1 MSLLGK
7 IRRWLGLDRASAPA
21 SEPAAPARRSP
32 SGGSEIK
39 TPSLP
44 ELRRKIEDTID
55 ADDADRLVRLL
66 HPFQDLGK
74 QVLDQW
80 EQEIGEAP
88 PGAERD
94 ALARRITALVA
105 IYARAFQDEGPLEH
119 FRRNAPP
126 AQQSAARLEEA
137 QQAFRREDFDA
148 AVAAAAS
155 GLDELP
161 ETLDDPQTLAVASSL
176 VAVQG
181 GVAVRRARWEEA
193 QENFERSLEY
203 AERAAQP
210 GPLAAAMLNLLD
222 VHTRRGQFD
231 ESRPFLERIGELVRD
246 TPYEDVL
253 GKLLVER
260 GIGQTRAGDVDGA
273 HTTFDLAVQIR
284 PQWPFPWY
292 QRAWT
297 RFLAGDAGGALDD
310 YREAAQ
316 RQPVFFTVQREIR
329 CLEEVAAGRLSI
341 DAYRTYCAIRD
352 QVKERPDELA
362 EAMEKMTER
371 WPDFAA
377 AYLTWAEARL
387 VKSDPDGAAD
397 LAATALT
404 KDPDPDTASG
414 SLFLLWNVA
423 RNRQEEARAKEFAD
437 RLIEAYPNSPAARVT
452 ERVLEAAGRHVTLRW
467 SFALDGT
474 LGIEEVSPD
483 QTPPPPESPS

>member
-1 MSLLGK
+1 MSLFGK
-7 IRRWLGLDRASAPA
+7 IRQWLGLDRRSAPDA
-21 SEPAAPARRSP
+21 EPVAPPRRSP

-44 ELRRKIEDTID
+44 ELRRKVEDTID

-88 PGAERD
+88 PGPERD

-119 FRRNAPP
+119 FRQNAPP

-137 QQAFRREDFDA
+137 QQAFRREDFDGAVTA
-148 AVAAAAS
+148 AGA

-161 ETLDDPQTLAVASSL
+161 ETLDDPQVLAVASSL

-181 GVAVRRARWEEA
+181 GVAVRRAQWEEA
-193 QENFERSLEY
+193 QEKFERALEY
-203 AERAAQP
+203 AERAEQA

-222 VHTRRGQFD
+222 VHTRRGQFAD
-231 ESRPFLERIGELVRD
+231 STPFLERIGELVQG

-260 GIGQTRAGDVDGA
+260 GIGQTRAGEVDGA
-273 HTTFDLAVQIR
+273 HATFDAAVNIR

-362 EAMEKMTER
+362 EAMEKMTGR

-377 AYLTWAEARL
+377 AYLTWAESRL
-387 VKSDPDGAAD
+387 VKNDADGAAE
-397 LAATALT
+397 LAEIALT

-423 RNRQEEARAKEFAD
+423 RNRKEEDKAKDFSD
-437 RLIEAYPNSPAARVT
+437 RLLKAYPNSPAARVA

-483 QTPPPPESPS
+483 QTPPPPGSPS